1 MVLTGDVS
9 NLGLKLIDWFFSR
22 QARLRNVARNTKTKQ
37 GTSILP
43 AASQQ
48 PRAFLSSAGNPASHK
63 KTGAKKFLIRMWR
76 RLLVRRRMPSRTVQ
90 TRETGHGDTAVNSQL
105 SFLVV
110 SLIKAVAIQ
119 LGRPRLGTALPQRIS
134 V

>member
-43 AASQQ
+43 VASQQ
-48 PRAFLSSAGNPASHK
+48 PRAFLSSAGNPTSHK

-76 RLLVRRRMPSRTVQ
+76 RLPVQNAVQNGPDTGDGTRR
-90 TRETGHGDTAVNSQL
+90 GHGGDTGTRGHGGEFSVMLL
-105 SFLVV
+105 SCEFD
-110 SLIKAVAIQ
+110 
-119 LGRPRLGTALPQRIS
+119 
-134 V
+134 